1 MVPKSIKNGAK
12 LASQGLTKSKW
23 STFVKMAPLLSESF
37 IFEVYKLSSWIKNG
51 PKFESRKA
59 KNQDAILDGFL
70 MALGSILGRFGRPS
84 WGQVGSKI
92 DLERVQKRCQKI
104 IKKIWSRGG
113 HGRVRQAADL
123 LG

>member
-12 LASQGLTKSKW
+12 LASQSLTKSKW
-23 STFVKMAPLLSESF
+23 STFVKMAPLPSESF

-92 DLERVQKRCQKI
+92 DFERVQKRCQKI
-104 IKKIWSRGG
+104 IDNMTTQWSRDG
-113 HGRVRQAADL
+113 HAASRCP
-123 LG
+123 GP